1 MRNREKSQGNSR
13 RNSRRN
19 SRKKSSEKQA
29 AEVFW
34 KDSFTSPL
42 GLIELLET
50 EAGVCQISLPG
61 KTVDPV
67 DILESYSAS
76 VELRRGGEENRKA
89 ARQLNEYFRGER
101 KRFDFKLDLRKS
113 GFYRKALLDGVLKIP
128 YGETRTYGEIARKVG
143 SPKAARAVGSAN
155 ATNPLP
161 FVIPCHRVVAS
172 VGLGG
177 YGGGLP
183 MKRKLLELESE
194 HATE

>member
-1 MRNREKSQGNSR
+1 MKNREKSRTKSGENSR
-13 RNSRRN
+13 TNS
-19 SRKKSSEKQA
+19 KEKQV

-50 EAGVCQISLPG
+50 DAGVCQISLPG

-76 VELRRGGEENRKA
+76 VELRRGGKENRKA

-101 KRFDFKLDLRKS
+101 KKFDFKLDLRKS

-128 YGETRTYGEIARKVG
+128 YGETRTYGEIARKIG
-143 SPKAARAVGSAN
+143 SPKAARAVGTAN

-183 MKRKLLELESE
+183 MKRMLLKLESDCAAE
-194 HATE
+194 